1 MDLDFKFK
9 FRVIAQISKISGWEF
24 LIRVIPE
31 TKTGQ
36 SIDRVNIAGPISTIC
51 TVKQ

>member
-9 FRVIAQISKISGWEF
+9 FRVITKISKISGWEF
-24 LIRVIPE
+24 LIHVILE

-36 SIDRVNIAGPISTIC
+36 SIDRVNIASPLSTIC